1 MSQFLIASSI
11 WLHALATIV
20 FIGHFLLLALIYMP
34 ALTLAPRSGQEPT
47 GARRPG
53 ASAGVKNK
61 TGTSVGTILG
71 EISKRSRVWMYVS
84 LLVFLITGIYLM
96 FADPNYLGF
105 ANFGNVWGVLMLV
118 KHLLILGMV
127 AAGFWFNAILRVGP
141 MLSSK
146 TGSEQAFNRFRM
158 YVNGMAIT
166 GVLVLLLTAFS
177 VAQ

>member
-1 MSQFLIASSI
+1 MSQFLIAASI

-34 ALTLAPRSGQEPT
+34 AL
-47 GARRPG
+47 
-53 ASAGVKNK
+53 VKNK

>member
-1 MSQFLIASSI
+1 MSQFLIAASI

-34 ALTLAPRSGQEPT
+34 AL
-47 GARRPG
+47 
-53 ASAGVKNK
+53 VKNK

-105 ANFGNVWGVLMLV
+105 ANFGNVWVVLMLV